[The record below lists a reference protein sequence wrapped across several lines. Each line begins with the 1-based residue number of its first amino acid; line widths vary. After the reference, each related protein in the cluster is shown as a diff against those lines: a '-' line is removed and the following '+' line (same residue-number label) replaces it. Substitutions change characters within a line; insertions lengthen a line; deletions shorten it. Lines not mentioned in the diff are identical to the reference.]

1 MGVRCSKGHEL
12 TPQGHEGH
20 VRLQVIEQYVD
31 CCDCRN
37 QPTRELEGKMITI
50 RRRDS
55 FVDVSFQSLIELF
68 DDRLREGGLLLN
80 GRFEDNPG
88 WPQRLSLNGLGSLES
103 GYGLA
108 LMRWKGENP

>member
-80 GRFEDNPG
+80 GEARYP
-88 WPQRLSLNGLGSLES
+88 
-103 GYGLA
+103 LA
-108 LMRWKGENP
+108 TFDRQFDLFPPRIVLQERRCCRSRGHLC